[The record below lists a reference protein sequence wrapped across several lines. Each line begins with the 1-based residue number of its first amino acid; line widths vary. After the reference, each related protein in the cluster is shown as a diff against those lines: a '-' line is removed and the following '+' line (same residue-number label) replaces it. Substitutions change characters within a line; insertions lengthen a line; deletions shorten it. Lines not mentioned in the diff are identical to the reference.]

1 MAESQM
7 IYIKRGTHFLTLVW
21 LVLGALLLP
30 QPSALGDLDIRFD
43 YRYDTRGFFSGANI
57 ERRQILE
64 AAAAIFEERIS
75 STPPS
80 ITPSG
85 INRWTLSFDN
95 PDTGTAVT
103 LTNLHVPAGTM
114 TVFVGARSLSSDAL
128 AQAQFGYGYFGDSA
142 WVKLFVGK
150 DNSANF
156 SPFGGAITF
165 DESTPWFFDLTPD
178 TLDSFP
184 DKYDLFSVA
193 IHEIGHLLGISRSSE
208 AFVALSVEGNFFGPV
223 SQSLYGGPIPLA
235 ENGSHWQQDVLFED
249 STPAMTPTTFKNKR
263 KSFSKLDFA
272 ALVDTGYEL
281 KLPVSLLITGVAVE
295 GGMITVT
302 WNGGTAPYRL
312 EGKSSLS
319 DPWQPMGPSIF
330 GRSLTL
336 GTSGDTGFFRVV
348 EQSADFV
355 WINPGTFVMGS
366 PVSEE
371 GRSSDEIQHIV
382 TLTQGFWM
390 SRHEV
395 TQAEYE
401 MVMGSSPAGLG
412 GSNFNPTG
420 IKGPNFPVS
429 TVNWDEAV
437 TYCQRLTDRERKA
450 GRIAADQS
458 YRLPTEAEWEYA
470 ARATATGSLYGEL
483 NAIAWHSGN
492 SGSSLHE
499 VEGKQPNSWG
509 LYDML
514 GNVWEWCADWYGDY
528 STGSVTDPSG
538 PSSRTGRVRRGGG
551 WGFNNAGWV
560 RLANRRGITA
570 NGLMGFRPVLST
582 NAVGTAGFVWV
593 PSGTFLMG
601 SPESEADRDSDEVQH
616 TVTLTQGFWMS
627 DHETTQAEYQ
637 LVVGGNPSNWKGE
650 SLPVDT
656 VSWNDAV
663 AYCQKLTERERA
675 AGRITSQQAYRL
687 PTESEWEYAARAG
700 TTGARYGELDA
711 IAWHGGNSG
720 SKTHPVKQ
728 KAANVWGLH
737 DMTGNV
743 AEWCS
748 DRYGDYPTGNVTDPT
763 GPSSGSGRGGR
774 GGSWRSVARFAR
786 SAFRYGLD
794 PGGRSGSLGFRPALS
809 SAPVV
814 PLGMALIPAGPFQ
827 MGDDRVDYAVPVH
840 TVMVSAFAMD
850 KWEVSIELWESVRVC
865 GNARGYDL
873 VAGGSDGGKH
883 PVHGV
888 NWYDLVKW
896 NNARSEKEGK
906 VPAYYEDGA
915 MTEVYRSGETEPAG
929 VKWNAGYRLPTEA
942 EWEYAARGGVAGKLY
957 PWGTD
962 EISAELANCSA
973 SDKDK
978 TMPIGSYGA
987 NGYGLYDMAG
997 NVWEWVWDSWGQ
1009 YSMTAQADPR
1019 GPSSGSYHMFRGGS
1033 WYNIAETCRVVI
1045 RGISLDPGSRS
1056 NRIGFRSVLPPG
1068 QP

>member
-1 MAESQM
+1 M
-7 IYIKRGTHFLTLVW
+7 IYIQRGSHFLALVW
-21 LVLGALLLP
+21 LIVGTLLLP
-30 QPSALGDLDIRFD
+30 QPPALGDLDIRFD

-64 AAAAIFEERIS
+64 AAAATFEERIS

-114 TVFVGARSLSSDAL
+114 IVFVGARSISSDAL

-184 DKYDLFSVA
+184 DKYDFFSVA

-208 AFVALSVEGNFFGPV
+208 AFAALSVEGKFFGPV
-223 SQSLYGGPIPLA
+223 SQSLYGGPIPMA
-235 ENGSHWQQDVLFED
+235 ENGSHWQQDVLFEG
-249 STPAMTPTTFKNKR
+249 SPPAMTPTTSKNKR

-272 ALVDTGYEL
+272 ALVDIGYEL
-281 KLPVSLLITGVAVE
+281 KLPVPLLITGVALE

-302 WNGGTAPYRL
+302 WHGGTAPYRL
-312 EGKSSLS
+312 EGRSSSS
-319 DPWQPMGPSIF
+319 DPWQPMGPSTF

-336 GTSGDTGFFRVV
+336 ATSGDTGFFRVA

-366 PVSEE
+366 PVTEE
-371 GRSSDEIQHIV
+371 GRSPDEIQHTV

-412 GSNFNPTG
+412 GSNFNPSG

-492 SGSSLHE
+492 SGSILHE

-570 NGLMGFRPVLST
+570 NGLMGFRPVLSI

-601 SPESEADRDSDEVQH
+601 SPVSEADRDSDEVQH
-616 TVTLTQGFWMS
+616 TVTLTQGYWMS
-627 DHETTQAEYQ
+627 DHEVTQAEYNA
-637 LVVGGNPSNWKGE
+637 VMGSNPSNFRGLN
-650 SLPVDT
+650 LPVET

-663 AYCQKLTERERA
+663 TYCQKLTERERA
-675 AGRITSQQAYRL
+675 GGRITLQQAYRL
-687 PTESEWEYAARAG
+687 PTEAEWEYAARAG
-700 TTGARYGELDA
+700 TTGARHGELDA
-711 IAWHGGNSG
+711 IAWHKGNSG
-720 SKTHPVKQ
+720 SQTHPVKQ
-728 KAANVWGLH
+728 KAANAWGLY
-737 DMTGNV
+737 DMMGNV
-743 AEWCS
+743 WEWCS
-748 DRYGDYPTGNVTDPT
+748 DLSGEYPTGSVTDPI
-763 GPSSGSGRGGR
+763 GPGSGSYRVSRGCG
-774 GGSWRSVARFAR
+774 WDYDARFVR
-786 SAFRYGLD
+786 SANRNGFV
-794 PGGRSGSLGFRPALS
+794 PGGRIYFLGFRPVLS

-814 PLGMALIPAGPFQ
+814 PVGMALIPAGPFQ

-850 KWEVSIELWESVRVC
+850 KWEVSIELWESVRVW

-906 VPAYYEDGA
+906 VPAYYEDVA
-915 MTEVYRSGETEPAG
+915 MTQVYRSGEKEPAG

-962 EISAELANCSA
+962 EISADLANYSA
-973 SDKDK
+973 SDKGK

-987 NGYGLYDMAG
+987 NGYELYDMAG

-1009 YSMTAQADPR
+1009 YSMTAQTDPR
-1019 GPSSGSYHMFRGGS
+1019 GPSSGSYRMFRGGS

-1045 RGISLDPGSRS
+1045 RGISLDPGYRS
-1056 NRIGFRSVLPPG
+1056 LRIGFRSVLPPG